1 MGEFTLRQLR
11 TLVAVSNH
19 GKIVNASKALGLTQP
34 AISLQIREAENVAGT
49 PLFDRLPEGMRP
61 TAAGRAVIEAALAI
75 EERLRILG
83 DEVEAIA
90 GGRRGQLRLG
100 VVSTAKYFAPSI
112 MGAFMREHPDI
123 EMTLWVGNRAETIAS
138 LRDHK
143 IDVAL
148 MGRPPREVPVRSV
161 LFGQHPFVIIAP
173 IDHPLAGKKNIRK
186 ERIAQEHFLI
196 REPGSGT
203 RMALDILLSEVPGRL
218 EDPGVEMGSNETI
231 KQAVMAGLGI
241 ALISAHTIALEV
253 EQNRLAVLDVE
264 GMPIRRQWFLVSR
277 ADRAISPVMLA
288 FEDFLQQ
295 RGAEFLPKVAG
306 A

>member
-11 TLVAVSNH
+11 TLVVVSNH
-19 GKIVNASKALGLTQP
+19 GKIVSASKTLGLTQP
-34 AISLQIREAENVAGT
+34 AISLQIREAESVAGT
-49 PLFDRLPEGMRP
+49 PLFDRLPDGMRP

-75 EERLRILG
+75 EERLRILA
-83 DEVEAIA
+83 DEVRAIA

-112 MGAFMREHPDI
+112 MGAFMRAHPDI

-173 IDHPLAGKKNIRK
+173 IDHPLAGQKSIRK

-218 EDPGVEMGSNETI
+218 DDPGVEMGSNETI

-277 ADRAISPVMLA
+277 ADRTITPVMLA

-295 RGAEFLPKVAG
+295 KGAEFLPRVAG